1 MAISVT
7 LRNRLVGFTIVAATL
22 LIFLPVLLSK
32 EMIKR
37 PNPDAVAVNEQG
49 AVLDSEGNLVHQS
62 TADTERA
69 LNLGQRGELT
79 LSAVNSAQGTATG
92 QPPVPPPQPT
102 TTPSRT
108 KTEILT
114 APAQGSAAQSSTAQS
129 STAQSSTAQGSAAQ
143 SSAAQ
148 GSAAHTEIL
157 TAAPKPAAKP
167 QAQPKPQPAPSTE
180 ILTAAKP
187 TPKPAANND
196 NVIAGTRPTQRYVI
210 QVGVFSQR
218 ANAENVV
225 KKITKAG
232 YSVYAIKV
240 NSNGRELYRV
250 YAAQSDDRNSLNPIL
265 TRVNKLCGTKGTII
279 NFK

>member
-114 APAQGSAAQSSTAQS
+114 APAQGSAAQSSTAQ
-129 STAQSSTAQGSAAQ
+129 
-143 SSAAQ
+143 

-187 TPKPAANND
+187 APKPAANND

>member
-69 LNLGQRGELT
+69 LNLGQHGELT

-129 STAQSSTAQGSAAQ
+129 SAAQSST
-143 SSAAQ
+143 AQ

-187 TPKPAANND
+187 APKPAANND

-250 YAAQSDDRNSLNPIL
+250 YAAQADDRNSLNPIL